1 MNKLHVKYNR
11 VKVCW
16 AALTELQ
23 LISVMLNRKKKREKE
38 SPNF

>member
-23 LISVMLNRKKKREKE
+23 FISATLNRKKEKRKIK
-38 SPNF
+38 F